1 MGPKNPGSPTPIV
14 SPDEGLL
21 GYGKSTGK
29 IASSADKIPRKKN
42 MSGYHSYI
50 HKLSKKV
57 YKESPHHISSKA
69 MSVLNAICVDLNARI
84 NRQAN
89 AIIESSKTAT
99 RSELVLL
106 SSLKLVF
113 GTGDGDLH
121 KYVLIA
127 VLKALAEYK
136 KTLPTKKLKKAT
148 KKNKKS
154 QSPTNRVGGYP
165 EGL

>member
-1 MGPKNPGSPTPIV
+1 MGPKQLGSP
-14 SPDEGLL
+14 SPAAVRAGKHVGKLMGKPSVEG
-21 GYGKSTGK
+21 KQRT
-29 IASSADKIPRKKN
+29 KK
-42 MSGYHSYI
+42 MRGYHSYHI

-57 YKESPHHISSKA
+57 YIESPHHISSKA

-99 RSELVLL
+99 RSESVLS

-113 GTGDGDLH
+113 GTGELYKH
-121 KYVLIA
+121 VNLA
-127 VLKALAEYK
+127 VTKALNEYK

-148 KKNKKS
+148 KKKS
-154 QSPTNRVGGYP
+154 QSPNRLGSYP
-165 EGL
+165 EGM